1 MERLKWDLS
10 ALFLDAKQV
19 MVKNE
24 KGGIPIF
31 KFPDAYRE
39 PERRALWIA
48 KGDCANWEPKKTDDI
63 GP

>member
-1 MERLKWDLS
+1 MGFKCVVPGCKTGDG
-10 ALFLDAKQV
+10 
-19 MVKNE
+19 KNE
-24 KGGIPIF
+24 KGGISIF

>member
-1 MERLKWDLS
+1 
-10 ALFLDAKQV
+10 
-19 MVKNE
+19 MVFKCVVPGCKTSDGKNE

-48 KGDCANWEPKKTDDI
+48 KVDCANWEPKKTDDI